1 MQHDERVERIRTMM
15 AEVEGDPL
23 RYRTLSGGERVIVA
37 LALSRLDWLRAE
49 GVDNLVQA
57 RDRIGL
63 EWSRAV
69 SSATWKDKAFKR
81 RGLDRAPR

>member
-1 MQHDERVERIRTMM
+1 MTTMQHDQRVERIRTMM
-15 AEVEGDPL
+15 AEIKLDPTQ
-23 RYRTLSGGERVIVA
+23 YRTLSSSERVIVA

-69 SSATWKDKAFKR
+69 SSATWDNRASKR
-81 RGLDRAPR
+81 SRAC